1 MKTVPTIQ
9 TLSKLGK
16 ILSRIAFIFA
26 VIGFVGCIAGLISAA
41 FGNGSIIKLGNVS
54 LHGMISAF
62 DEANLKG
69 VAASLAGWL
78 ILCAGEAVLA
88 KFAEAYFV
96 HELKAGMPFTLA
108 GAKELLRLGVFA
120 IALPAVSH
128 LAANIAQKIT
138 VGKMGVALHPAM
150 LQLGL
155 EKSITLGV
163 MMIVMSLL
171 CRHGAELTEG
181 K

>member
-1 MKTVPTIQ
+1 MKTLPTIQ
-9 TLSKLGK
+9 KLSKLGK
-16 ILSRIAFIFA
+16 VLSRIAFIFA

-41 FGNGSIIKLGNVS
+41 FGNGSIIKLGSVS
-54 LHGMISAF
+54 LHGMISASG
-62 DEANLKG
+62 EANLKG
-69 VAASLAGWL
+69 VAAALTGWL

-96 HELKAGMPFTLA
+96 HELKAGTPFTLA
-108 GAKELLRLGVFA
+108 GAKELLRLGVLA

-128 LAANIAQKIT
+128 LAANIAQEIT
-138 VGKMGVALHPAM
+138 AGIMGVTLHPAM

-155 EKSITLGV
+155 EESITLGV

-171 CRHGAELTEG
+171 CRHGAELAEG